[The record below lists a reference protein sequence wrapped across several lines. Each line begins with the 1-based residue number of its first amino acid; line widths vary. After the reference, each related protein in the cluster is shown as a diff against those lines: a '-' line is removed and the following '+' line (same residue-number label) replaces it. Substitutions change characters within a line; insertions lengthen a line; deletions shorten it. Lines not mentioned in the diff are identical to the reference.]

1 MTVKSAV
8 HKSRRGARRSAQV
21 AAVNVSQTSA
31 IMRALALT
39 LLALSVFVFT
49 ACKKGEEKPV
59 DTTASA
65 QPAQQLSSADIAR
78 ADTSRLAAGVLVTG
92 SLRPADIVIVRAQ
105 VAGTLQRVRADR
117 GTSVSQGQTLAVI
130 EAAGV
135 QSMAIG
141 AKASVAAA
149 KAAVALSQQKL
160 DGAKVLHK
168 AGAISDV
175 DLKAAEADFESAQA
189 QLASAV
195 AQQATA
201 GENASRATVVA
212 PLTGVVSDR
221 KVQDGE
227 AVSVGAELF
236 TVVNPRELELAANI
250 PVDEAGAV
258 KVGQSVRFTLAA
270 LPGEVFTGRV
280 DRKDPIASEDTRQIG
295 LYLRVPNP
303 KGNIVAGQFASG
315 RIMGND
321 NKAAI
326 VVPVGAVR
334 EGSGKFWVLRLDQ
347 GKIERRDVTV
357 GTRDEAAGL
366 VVITSGLA
374 LGDQVI
380 TSPGLQIA
388 AGTRITVATDTTR

>member
-1 MTVKSAV
+1 MNVKYSVPLLVASA
-8 HKSRRGARRSAQV
+8 
-21 AAVNVSQTSA
+21 
-31 IMRALALT
+31 
-39 LLALSVFVFT
+39 FVFS
-49 ACKKGEEKPV
+49 ACKKAEEKPA
-59 DTTASA
+59 DTAVAA

-92 SLRPADIVIVRAQ
+92 SLRPADVVIVRAQ
-105 VAGTLQRVRADR
+105 VSGTLQRVRADR

-135 QSMAIG
+135 QSTAIG

-149 KAAVALSQQKL
+149 KAALALSQQKL
-160 DGAKVLHK
+160 DAARTLHK

-189 QLASAV
+189 QLASAT

-201 GENASRATVVA
+201 GENAARATVVA

-227 AVSVGAELF
+227 AVSVGTELF

-258 KVGQSVRFTLAA
+258 KVGQAVRFTLDA
-270 LPGEVFTGRV
+270 LPGQEFTGRV
-280 DRKDPIASEDTRQIG
+280 DRKDPVASEDTRQIG
-295 LYLRVPNP
+295 LYLRVANT

-315 RIMGND
+315 RIMGSD
-321 NKAAI
+321 TKTAI
-326 VVPVGAVR
+326 VVPTVAVR
-334 EGSGKFWVLRLDQ
+334 ELTGKFYVLRIDN

-357 GTRDEAAGL
+357 GTRDESTGL
-366 VVITSGLA
+366 IVITSGLA
-374 LGDQVI
+374 AGDQVI
-380 TSPGLQIA
+380 KAPGLTLA
-388 AGTRITVATDTTR
+388 AGTRVTVATDTTR